1 MAYTMIAER
10 GNQTMRKQRD
20 SALIV
25 LANARCLQ
33 NEGWQ
38 VVIRSDDGKD
48 VDLGAFAASLPQTVS
63 SWFTAAPQQTE
74 PAAAVAEATDTAE
87 LVVSEAEA
95 AVAAALAAEAGE
107 ADEQMLQHID
117 ETDFDDLDDDGA
129 EPATPEHATA
139 RGSADDEDLVDEIA
153 REIATVG

>member
-25 LANARCLQ
+25 LANARSLQ
-33 NEGWQ
+33 SEGWQ

-63 SWFTAAPQQTE
+63 SWFKAAPQQPE
-74 PAAAVAEATDTAE
+74 PAAAVAVAEATDPSDPD
-87 LVVSEAEA
+87 VSEAEA

-107 ADEQMLQHID
+107 AEELMLQHID
-117 ETDFDDLDDDGA
+117 ETEFDDLEDEGT
-129 EPATPEHATA
+129 EPATPAHETA
-139 RGSADDEDLVDEIA
+139 RGSADDEGVLGEV
-153 REIATVG
+153 ATVG